1 MNATEHFRAGHLSEA
16 IQALT
21 EEVRQAPGDA
31 QKRTFLFELLCF
43 AGEYDRAERQLDVL
57 TGENRNVQMGALL
70 YRAALAA
77 ERVRFGFFN
86 DKKYL
91 QHPAATDALPG
102 TLNGQPFQTVA
113 DADERIGA
121 RLEIYAGG
129 DYLWIPFEQIA
140 SIKMQPPK
148 RLRDLLWAPVLL
160 QTGPEC
166 KHQDLGEVF
175 VPVIYPGSARQEDEN
190 VRLGRATTWAEQD
203 DMALPF
209 GQKLLLV
216 DGEEIPF
223 LELRELTISQVSGVR
238 SQVSGA
244 T

>member
-21 EEVRQAPGDA
+21 EEVRQAPADA
-31 QKRTFLFELLCF
+31 QRRTFLFELLCF
-43 AGEYDRAERQLDVL
+43 AGEYDRAERQLDAL
-57 TGENRNVQMGALL
+57 SNDNKNVQMGALL
-70 YRAALAA
+70 YRAALAS
-77 ERVRFGFFN
+77 ERVRAGFFN
-86 DKKYL
+86 DKKYAG
-91 QHPAATDALPG
+91 HTAAPDEIAG
-102 TLNGQPFQTVA
+102 TLNGQPFQTIA

-140 SIKMQPPK
+140 SLKMQPPK

-175 VPVIYPGSARQEDEN
+175 VPVIYPGSARHEDDN
-190 VRLGRATTWAEQD
+190 VRLGRATAWSEQD
-203 DMALPF
+203 DIALPF

-216 DGEEIPF
+216 DGEEVPF
-223 LELRELTISQVSGVR
+223 LEVRELTI
-238 SQVSGA
+238 A
-244 T
+244 KANAAAP

>member
-21 EEVRQAPGDA
+21 EEVRQAPTDA
-31 QKRTFLFELLCF
+31 QRRTFLFELLCF
-43 AGEYDRAERQLDVL
+43 AGEYDRAERQLDAL
-57 TGENRNVQMGALL
+57 TGDNKNVKMGALL

-77 ERVRFGFFN
+77 ERVRSAFFA

-91 QHPAATDALPG
+91 QHAAVPDALPG
-102 TLNGQPFQTVA
+102 TLNGQSFQTVT
-113 DADERIGA
+113 DADTRIGA
-121 RLEIYAGG
+121 RLEVLAGG

-166 KHQDLGEVF
+166 KHQNMGEVF
-175 VPVIYPGSARQEDEN
+175 VPVIYPGSSRHEDDN
-190 VRLGRATTWAEQD
+190 VRLGRATTWAEEGGLE
-203 DMALPF
+203 LPF
-209 GQKLLLV
+209 GQKMLLV
-216 DGEEIPF
+216 DGEEVPF
-223 LELRELTISQVSGVR
+223 LELRELTIAKANAAAS
-238 SQVSGA
+238 
-244 T
+244 

>member
-21 EEVRQAPGDA
+21 EEVRQAPTDA
-31 QKRTFLFELLCF
+31 QRRTFLFELLCF
-43 AGEYDRAERQLDVL
+43 AGEYDRAERQLDAL
-57 TGENRNVQMGALL
+57 TGDNKNVKMGALL

-77 ERVRFGFFN
+77 ERVRSAFFA

-91 QHPAATDALPG
+91 QHAAVADALPG
-102 TLNGQPFQTVA
+102 TFNGQSFQTVA
-113 DADERIGA
+113 DADTRIGA
-121 RLEIYAGG
+121 RLEVLAGG

-166 KHQDLGEVF
+166 KHQNMGEVF
-175 VPVIYPGSARQEDEN
+175 VPVIYPGSSRHEDDN
-190 VRLGRATTWAEQD
+190 VRLGRATTWAEEGGLE
-203 DMALPF
+203 LPF
-209 GQKLLLV
+209 GQKMLLV
-216 DGEEIPF
+216 DGEEVPF
-223 LELRELTISQVSGVR
+223 LELRELTIVKANAAAS
-238 SQVSGA
+238 
-244 T
+244 